1 MNDTVTIRVAG
12 KADVP
17 EILEVHAQPTV
28 DAGEVLSNEAA
39 IALLQRFEHYPN
51 YQLYVACLG
60 DEVVGTFALLIMD
73 NLAHLGRP
81 SAIVEDVAVD
91 PHYQR
96 RGVGRRMLEFAM
108 DKAKESGC
116 YKLTLSAASQRG
128 NAHKFYESLGFERHG
143 YSFRISLDA
152 A

>member
-1 MNDTVTIRVAG
+1 MNGTVTIRVAG

-17 EILEVHAQPTV
+17 AILEVYAQPAV

-51 YQLYVACLG
+51 YQLY
-60 DEVVGTFALLIMD
+60 D
-73 NLAHLGRP
+73 
-81 SAIVEDVAVD
+81 
-91 PHYQR
+91 
-96 RGVGRRMLEFAM
+96 
-108 DKAKESGC
+108 
-116 YKLTLSAASQRG
+116 KLTLSAASQRG